1 MEIGG
6 EDFKTWNRELMAMIQ
21 TELDTL
27 KEQGYCALLAGDFN
41 AHVGNDSQGIPR
53 NNKDIDWNG
62 KLVREFIHTNNLSI
76 VNKDQNRCNGGFT
89 RITSNSMSILDLV
102 LEDSIAGHIVDK
114 LEIDEYG
121 DVLGG
126 SDHAALF
133 FSVRLP
139 NNQQKR
145 DGPQDNELFYQ
156 RTSCCLSISF
166 QGFLEAE
173 ISLDNWDSLSM
184 QEKCEVLQKALL
196 NASKQACSQIAHKKP
211 GGRFFKSARN
221 LLDKFKQV
229 ESGM

>member
-1 MEIGG
+1 M
-6 EDFKTWNRELMAMIQ
+6 KQMHKLLYALCTMQWKLVVR
-21 TELDTL
+21 TL
-27 KEQGYCALLAGDFN
+27 KLGTGSWWQWFKLNLIHLKSGDT
-41 AHVGNDSQGIPR
+41 VLYWQGISTPMWVTTAKEYQGTIR
-53 NNKDIDWNG
+53 ILTG

-76 VNKDQNRCNGGFT
+76 VNKDQNRCIGGFT

-166 QGFLEAE
+166 QGFLWSRDQLRQLGLFIYAGKVWGIAE
-173 ISLDNWDSLSM
+173 GIA
-184 QEKCEVLQKALL
+184 KC
-196 NASKQACSQIAHKKP
+196 I
-211 GGRFFKSARN
+211 
-221 LLDKFKQV
+221 
-229 ESGM
+229 